1 MKKGLVTILEQPD
14 IGGRTP
20 SRPDSGNSQS
30 GQQGSVDQGVSSSDA
45 PVDNTPE
52 GDDVVVV
59 DDNQGGDLK
68 DKLAGL
74 MKTVN
79 FYNGQSETPIRF
91 DEEDALNSISSIL
104 LPLEAKNQINNE
116 NRDDLFVE
124 YMVQYLVGKK
134 KHPLYFEYDPRYFKI
149 EFDTIQENNFIVG
162 LESLLIESRAV
173 IKEQSRGADRGY
185 ILYSPGSSKFDI
197 VSSELS
203 SSALEKVKSAY
214 VRKTQ
219 KPVELEQKPQQGQP
233 QNQQTP
239 EQPEKRPEEE
249 MGVNPKAEMIKKKAE
264 KKVKKV

>member
-1 MKKGLVTILEQPD
+1 MKKGLITILEQPN

-20 SRPDSGNSQS
+20 SRPDSGNGQQD
-30 GQQGSVDQGVSSSDA
+30 QQGSSEQGSADQGVSPNNA
-45 PVDNTPE
+45 PEDNTPE

-59 DDNQGGDLK
+59 NNDNQGGDLK

-173 IKEQSRGADRGY
+173 VKEQSRGRDRGY
-185 ILYSPGSSKFDI
+185 ILYSPGSSKFI
-197 VSSELS
+197 
-203 SSALEKVKSAY
+203 SARYIFPLCWPPTA
-214 VRKTQ
+214 
-219 KPVELEQKPQQGQP
+219 KPISTLQLI
-233 QNQQTP
+233 T
-239 EQPEKRPEEE
+239 
-249 MGVNPKAEMIKKKAE
+249 
-264 KKVKKV
+264 